1 MLRKL
6 CPIETDERMPEISQR
21 MKFSQLLRRALL
33 PALVLMTAGCAVTSQ
48 PDLAEDSPEPRSA
61 VQLEPSPSDPFAAI
75 DAVFARMAL
84 ADSTTQ
90 YSALPSSIW
99 PRVVGRFSIASCP
112 EGSSA
117 QRWADWYADNSDY
130 MERVFNRAR
139 PWMHFI
145 VEEIERRDLPGELA
159 LLPVVESAFDP
170 FAYSHGQASGP
181 WQFLSGT
188 ARDFGVEINDWYDGR
203 RDFVVATRAALD
215 YLEYL
220 NGLFDGDWALALAA
234 YNAGQGRVQR
244 AIRRNVSR
252 GRGTAWDELPLPRET
267 LSSVP
272 KLKGLGCLFRE
283 PARHAFVLPVIEDR
297 PQVVTL
303 ELQRPVDIVALS
315 LASGIDAVELV
326 TLNAG
331 LNRHLTPP
339 GGPRYLAVPVD
350 DAPRVVAALQ
360 QMTHSAAI
368 EPKQVRVRRGDT
380 LSQLARRHGTTVQ
393 ALQRANGLDGT
404 RLAVGQNLVLPG
416 TFAESGPSEDPRYL
430 AAYRELTAL
439 QQQLLPTDR
448 FIHRVRSGESLWLIA
463 RRYGVGVA
471 DLQRMNGLG
480 GGTTIRP
487 GQRLV
492 IETDRAPE
500 PPALIDGTYVVR
512 QGDSLWE
519 ISRRQNVDLEALMRW
534 NGLSSGSVLRP
545 GQELV
550 IRRSGDA

>member
-1 MLRKL
+1 
-6 CPIETDERMPEISQR
+6 MPEMSARTSFFPVLKAALIA
-21 MKFSQLLRRALL
+21 ALL
-33 PALVLMTAGCAVTSQ
+33 LLTAGCAVTRQ
-48 PDLAEDSPEPRSA
+48 TEVAGDFPERGPA
-61 VQLEPSPSDPFAAI
+61 TPLEPSPSDPFAAI
-75 DAVFARMAL
+75 DAVFAQMAL
-84 ADSTTQ
+84 TDATTVQ
-90 YSALPSSIW
+90 YSMLPTSIW
-99 PRVVGRFSIASCP
+99 PRVVERFSIATCP
-112 EGSSA
+112 AGSAA
-117 QRWADWYADNSDY
+117 QRWADWYGGNSEY

-145 VEEIERRDLPGELA
+145 VEEIERRGLPGELA

-170 FAYSHGQASGP
+170 FAYSRGRASGP

-188 ARDFGVEINDWYDGR
+188 ARDFGIEINDWYDGR

-220 NGLFDGDWALALAA
+220 NGLFNGDWALALAA

-244 AIRRNVSR
+244 AIDRNAAR

-267 LSSVP
+267 LAYVP

-303 ELQRPVDIVALS
+303 ELRRPVDIVALS
-315 LASGIDAVELV
+315 LESGVDAVELV

-339 GGPRYLAVPVD
+339 GGPGYLVVPLD
-350 DAPRVVAALQ
+350 DASRVEAALQ
-360 QMTHSAAI
+360 RMTHSAPI
-368 EPKQVRVRRGDT
+368 EPQQLRVRRGDT

-404 RLAVGQNLVLPG
+404 RLSVGQKLLLPG
-416 TFAESGPSEDPRYL
+416 TIAETAPTQDPRYV

-463 RRYGVGVA
+463 RRYGVGIV

-480 GGTTIRP
+480 AGTTIRP

-500 PPALIDGTYVVR
+500 PPALVDGTYVVR
-512 QGDSLWE
+512 QGDSLWQ
-519 ISRRQNVDLEALMRW
+519 ISRLQNVDLDELMRW
-534 NGLSSGSVLRP
+534 NDLSPGSVLRP